1 MPECLRRGSMLSVS
15 LSLTAAAGMRS
26 PRSGG
31 RRRDTERVM
40 ASRVTSTRFVGRA
53 TELEE
58 LRSAVAEATGG
69 RPSLAFV
76 AGESGVGKTRLLGEL
91 ERAARADGVR
101 VIGGDCV
108 ELGESE
114 LPYAPIVGALRPLAR
129 SGDAAFGELS
139 AAARGAL
146 AQILPGL
153 GTSERAEDESTAQAR
168 LFDALLELFELLAG
182 EDGLMVTIEDL
193 HWADRSTRAFL
204 VYLASSL
211 CRERVLVVTTYR
223 PDELHRRHPLRP
235 LLAELERDA
244 RARRVELKP
253 LTRTELA
260 EQLNDILGAAPAE
273 DLLSRLF
280 ARSEGNPLF
289 AEELLAAGTD
299 GRGSLPPT
307 LRDALMLRIE
317 RLSGDAQET
326 LRVLAAGR
334 RLDHEIL
341 TEASGIDPRALRD
354 ALREAVAAQL
364 VVADEEGRYAFRHAL
379 LREVVVDDLLPGE
392 RAELHL
398 ALARALEQRAE
409 GLPAHGGAHLAAGIA
424 HHYYASGDQPKALV
438 ASVRAAQAA
447 EAVHASG
454 EAAALYSR
462 ALQLWDRVANA
473 EELAGLDHVA
483 LLRAAAWTTG
493 REHEPARAESYLRAA
508 LAELGDS
515 DPVRSAE
522 LLEHLARNQFN
533 QGRSAD
539 AADTRRGAL
548 ELLPPGPSQ
557 VRAMLLAS
565 VVKEL
570 MLESRNEEALVA
582 ADEALEV
589 ARAVGDEVA
598 ELRALD
604 GKGMALF
611 GLARYDEGE
620 ARAARRAGP
629 HARARARPRPLHARQ
644 PRRRARL
651 RRAAGRGPRDRR
663 GGRRARRREGRAAP
677 LADDAARRAGV
688 RGRRVGGGRGR
699 AAVAR
704 APGDGHDL
712 HQRLAAPDRARARA
726 RRPRGGAPAARPGR
740 RRRRRHP

>member
-1 MPECLRRGSMLSVS
+1 
-15 LSLTAAAGMRS
+15 
-26 PRSGG
+26 
-31 RRRDTERVM
+31 
-40 ASRVTSTRFVGRA
+40 
-53 TELEE
+53 
-58 LRSAVAEATGG
+58 
-69 RPSLAFV
+69 
-76 AGESGVGKTRLLGEL
+76 
-91 ERAARADGVR
+91 
-101 VIGGDCV
+101 
-108 ELGESE
+108 
-114 LPYAPIVGALRPLAR
+114 
-129 SGDAAFGELS
+129 
-139 AAARGAL
+139 
-146 AQILPGL
+146 
-153 GTSERAEDESTAQAR
+153 
-168 LFDALLELFELLAG
+168 
-182 EDGLMVTIEDL
+182 MVTIEDL

-398 ALARALEQRAE
+398 ALARALEKRAE

-483 LLRAAAWTTG
+483 LLRAAAG
-493 REHEPARAESYLRAA
+493 RPAASTSPPARSPTCAPRSPSWATATRCAPPSCSSTSPAA
-508 LAELGDS
+508 S
-515 DPVRSAE
+515 S
-522 LLEHLARNQFN
+522 
-533 QGRSAD
+533 
-539 AADTRRGAL
+539 T
-548 ELLPPGPSQ
+548 
-557 VRAMLLAS
+557 
-565 VVKEL
+565 
-570 MLESRNEEALVA
+570 
-582 ADEALEV
+582 
-589 ARAVGDEVA
+589 
-598 ELRALD
+598 
-604 GKGMALF
+604 
-611 GLARYDEGE
+611 
-620 ARAARRAGP
+620 RAARP
-629 HARARARPRPLHARQ
+629 T
-644 PRRRARL
+644 PRRRA
-651 RRAAGRGPRDRR
+651 AARSSCCRPS
-663 GGRRARRREGRAAP
+663 RARCARCCWRASS
-677 LADDAARRAGV
+677 RS
-688 RGRRVGGGRGR
+688 
-699 AAVAR
+699 
-704 APGDGHDL
+704 
-712 HQRLAAPDRARARA
+712 
-726 RRPRGGAPAARPGR
+726 
-740 RRRRRHP
+740 